1 MSICLQTLLKYI
13 TSIATVIGLYFTIKK
28 HQNDKKHSKWDLSKN
43 ILSKIEKELAI
54 TISFDIYEPNNEIVP
69 IERCKITKINE
80 LHSLLSNFTNY
91 KLKIDIG
98 EAHKLYTY
106 LKDCYYDIYQ
116 LINSLPESSI
126 YQNTIQNFIKTS
138 IEKIQPIYNAIE
150 KGYITFQLGI
160 NNIDYDEDNEDNEYN
175 KGDEDILVQSFKEDK
190 KLYNNLPPEYLPE
203 QAKQ

>member
-116 LINSLPESSI
+116 LINSLPESSR

-138 IEKIQPIYNAIE
+138 IEKIRPIYNAIE
-150 KGYITFQLGI
+150 NKHIEFILKPE
-160 NNIDYDEDNEDNEYN
+160 NYN
-175 KGDEDILVQSFKEDK
+175 DDDTNDADTLVEFFKKDQA
-190 KLYNNLPPEYLPE
+190 LYNNLPPEYLPE